1 LQLKYV
7 VRLVLAVLCA
17 LAFPE
22 VRSNA
27 ASLSIGLAD
36 KQVAI
41 DTQRLSIT
49 PEDAATWDPAK
60 YYVDASLGFVLKKPV
75 SGNWLAPEL
84 LEGAEECLEARSG
97 LLNQTLKE
105 KFQFTLQTHP
115 FGPMLQGVEAIR
127 YTTNKT
133 LVVELTDETTND
145 IAEEA
150 IRKTVES
157 EQILEL
163 NLGDQEIEKL
173 KKNIRRS
180 ALSFEETTFVNE
192 LSVYVYDKK
201 RLLGRPVEHSLAGF
215 SIFIL
220 GQTAPKLDQLV
231 ADEHAV
237 LAGRRV
243 AIRGVLVNG
252 EIGDFR
258 AERVYMCTES
268 KDRYYV
274 VEIGFSPQTK
284 NSQGIWNDID
294 KMLRSFAVFDQ

>member
-1 LQLKYV
+1 LNSFI
-7 VRLVLAVLCA
+7 RLLLVALCA
-17 LAFPE
+17 LALFE
-22 VRSNA
+22 TRSNA
-27 ASLSIGLAD
+27 VSLSIG
-36 KQVAI
+36 VAEEKVSI

-49 PEDAATWDPAK
+49 PEEAAKWDPAK
-60 YYVDASLGFVLKKPV
+60 YDVYPSLGFVLKKPV
-75 SGNWLAPEL
+75 SDNWLAPEL
-84 LEGAEECLEARSG
+84 LEGAGECLEAQGG
-97 LLNQTLKE
+97 LLNQEFKE
-105 KFQFTLQTHP
+105 RLRLMIRAHP
-115 FGPMLQGVEAIR
+115 LGPMLRGVEAIR
-127 YTTNKT
+127 YTTNET
-133 LVVELTDETTND
+133 LPVELTDETTNE

-150 IRKTVES
+150 IRKTIES

-163 NLGDQEIEKL
+163 NLGEQEIEKL

-180 ALSFEETTFVNE
+180 AVSFEETAFVNE

-220 GQTAPKLDQLV
+220 GQTAPALDRLV

-237 LAGRRV
+237 LAGGTVAVRR
-243 AIRGVLVNG
+243 VLVNG

-284 NSQGIWNDID
+284 NSQRVWNDLE
-294 KMLRSFAVFDQ
+294 KMLGSFAVLDVR